1 MPEYTR
7 DLDAH
12 GPDGRVKPS
21 KTFARASDGEGL
33 ADPET
38 LGGSRWR
45 IKRLINHSAR
55 TILDARQ
62 ELARVDDALNQG
74 ELVHSELV
82 LLNRRRAVLVRRMEG
97 KDARYMALGERKGRL
112 GKEDK
117 ARVDEYTRWLSIKD
131 TLSTLH

>member
-1 MPEYTR
+1 MPDYVR

-12 GPDGRVKPS
+12 GQNGRVRTTPRFKKAAPGKGNS
-21 KTFARASDGEGL
+21 
-33 ADPET
+33 DPET

-45 IKRLINHSAR
+45 IKRIINHNAR
-55 TILDARQ
+55 TLLDAQ
-62 ELARVDDALNQG
+62 LELRLVEDALNQG

-97 KDARYMALGERKGRL
+97 KDARYMALGARKGKL
-112 GKEDK
+112 GKEDR

-131 TLSTLH
+131 ALSKLH